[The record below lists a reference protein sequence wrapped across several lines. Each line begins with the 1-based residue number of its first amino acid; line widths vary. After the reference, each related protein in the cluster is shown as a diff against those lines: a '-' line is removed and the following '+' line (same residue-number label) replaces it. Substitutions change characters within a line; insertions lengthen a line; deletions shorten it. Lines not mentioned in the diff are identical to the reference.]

1 MTANIRKNS
10 RKDRRSLFA
19 GLLVLLLAA
28 APAAVS
34 AQTTADRVK
43 DKESLKAFVL
53 DAKRY
58 LENLTDYNDVIA
70 TRTTLRQQPR
80 WASGDT
86 YLLFLMFDGSVS
98 LHAGDRSF
106 QGRQI
111 LDVRDDRGVAVVKEM
126 MKVGE
131 AGGGFVE
138 YVDGTPKTAYSIRTK
153 TGVGNIEFYLVG
165 GYSKDLSA
173 TPLASGDISPPPVT
187 AAEVVDKETLVAF
200 VEAAADAYRSIYETD
215 KHGGLMALRNAFR
228 KKGGPWRAGN
238 VYLWLVGS
246 KGYTIFHGFETW
258 REGKLTD
265 MERVDSNGLPFPKL
279 LIGGALR
286 EGRKFLRYYYDDP
299 EVEGDEDTG
308 SPKFGYAV
316 SFHARN
322 SDQKVV
328 VGSGIYLKDN
338 E

>member
-1 MTANIRKNS
+1 MTSSIRI
-10 RKDRRSLFA
+10 RLVA
-19 GLLVLLLAA
+19 LLALVLAA
-28 APAAVS
+28 APAAVA
-34 AQTTADRVK
+34 AQTTADQVK
-43 DKESLKAFVL
+43 DRESLKAFVL
-53 DAKRY
+53 DAKQY
-58 LENLTDYNDVIA
+58 LENLRDYNDVIA
-70 TRTTLRQQPR
+70 TRETLRQQPR

-86 YLLFLMFDGSVS
+86 YLLFLMLDGSIS

-106 QGRQI
+106 QGRDM
-111 LDVRDDRGVAVVKEM
+111 LDIRDDRGVAVASEM

-131 AGGGFVE
+131 AGGGFVD
-138 YVDGTPKTAYSIRTK
+138 YVDGVPKTAYSIRTK

-165 GYSKDLSA
+165 GFSKDLSA
-173 TPLASGDISPPPVT
+173 APLAGKDIPPPPVT
-187 AAEVVDKETLVAF
+187 AAQVVDKETLVAF
-200 VEAAADAYRSIYETD
+200 VEAAADAYRRTYETE

-258 REGKLTD
+258 REGKPTD
-265 MERVDSNGLPFPKL
+265 MERVDVNGLPFPKL
-279 LIGGALR
+279 LIGGAIR

-316 SFHARN
+316 SFNARG

-328 VGSGIYLKDN
+328 VGSGIYLKTQ
-338 E
+338 

>member
-1 MTANIRKNS
+1 MRIRLAALS
-10 RKDRRSLFA
+10 
-19 GLLVLLLAA
+19 VLLLAA
-28 APAAVS
+28 APAA
-34 AQTTADRVK
+34 AQTAADQVTDR
-43 DKESLKAFVL
+43 ESLKAFVL

-70 TRTTLRQQPR
+70 MRETLRQQPR

-86 YLLFLMFDGSVS
+86 YLMFLMFDGSVG

-106 QGRQI
+106 QGRAI
-111 LDVRDDRGVAVVKEM
+111 LGLRDDRGVPVVKEM

-138 YVDGTPKTAYSIRTK
+138 YVDGTPKTAYSIRAE
-153 TGVGNIEFYLVG
+153 TGVGDIEFYLVG

-173 TPLASGDISPPPVT
+173 APLAGKDIPPPRVT
-187 AAEVVDKETLVAF
+187 AAEVVDEESLVAF
-200 VEAAADAYRSIYETD
+200 VEAAADAYRTAYESD
-215 KHGGLMALRNAFR
+215 NLGDIIAVRNAFR
-228 KKGGPWRAGN
+228 EKGGPWRAGN

-246 KGYTIFHGFETW
+246 KGITLFHGFETW
-258 REGKLTD
+258 REGKPTD

-299 EVEGDEDTG
+299 EREGDEDTG

-316 SFHARN
+316 SFNAKG

-328 VGSGIYLKDN
+328 VGSGIYLKTAK
-338 E
+338 